1 MSFVGKVVLVTGAS
15 SGIGAATAIHLAQLG
30 ASLSLHG
37 RNVQNLEKVAQQC
50 QKIKPHLVTG
60 ELTNE
65 NDVKNIL
72 DSTLKHHGKL
82 DVLVNNAGIIESG
95 SIENTSLEQYD
106 RYSGICTN

>member
-1 MSFVGKVVLVTGAS
+1 MSFAGKVVLVTGAS
-15 SGIGAATAIHLAQLG
+15 SGIGAATAIYLSQLG

-37 RNVQNLEKVAQQC
+37 RNVQNLQKVADKC
-50 QKIKPHLVTG
+50 QKAHLVTG

-65 NDVKNIL
+65 NDVKSIL

-95 SIENTSLEQYD
+95 SIETTTLDQYD
-106 RYSGICTN
+106 R